1 MLESSRGYSKSHS
14 QSIQSVHRTGSNS
27 CYKEEK
33 KKTAILM
40 LIKNTHEFKKRK
52 AKEM

>member
-1 MLESSRGYSKSHS
+1 VYIEPGVIPVTKRRK
-14 QSIQSVHRTGSNS
+14 
-27 CYKEEK
+27 KK